1 MTGRLRFRLHAGN
14 VGADRRQDPQRRVH
28 YHEGALV
35 IFPMSENPEVFKKYL
50 MPVLDR
56 LLEYARDRRPASGS
70 DRRPKREETPA
81 RASSR
86 RW

>member
-1 MTGRLRFRLHAGN
+1 MKEIGH
-14 VGADRRQDPQRRVH
+14 
-28 YHEGALV
+28 
-35 IFPMSENPEVFKKYL
+35 FPTSENPEVFKKYL

-56 LLEYARDRRPASGS
+56 LLEYARDRRPSSGS
-70 DRRPKREETPA
+70 DFRPKREEAPA

>member
-1 MTGRLRFRLHAGN
+1 MKGIGH
-14 VGADRRQDPQRRVH
+14 
-28 YHEGALV
+28 
-35 IFPMSENPEVFKKYL
+35 FPMCENPEVFKKYL

-56 LLEYARDRRPASGS
+56 LVDYARDRRPCASS
-70 DRRPKREETPA
+70 DRRSPREEASA